1 MLYSR
6 SVKIRPVCLTISVL
20 FLIPLFSPL
29 MAFGHSRWYPH
40 LHAKDVEK
48 MLRRGEEMKG
58 YILLMT
64 LAFVALLSGMAVFVL
79 KRGQEE
85 AMRRKIEE
93 YERLSDL
100 VMKAA
105 RAASPHLA
113 RGDPARAIE
122 EAIAEYSGSTGRKV
136 ERAYSA
142 TLRIGNDRISIR
154 PIEIGGAHRLELKAM
169 SDEAGVICLIGEDG
183 SIEIRKIG
191 RG

>member
-1 MLYSR
+1 M
-6 SVKIRPVCLTISVL
+6 CLTISVL
-20 FLIPLFSPL
+20 SFILLLPLPT
-29 MAFGHSRWYPH
+29 AFGHSRWYPH

-93 YERLSDL
+93 HERLSDL
-100 VMKAA
+100 VMRAA

-113 RGDPARAIE
+113 RGDLARAIE

-154 PIEIGGAHRLELKAM
+154 PIEIGGAHKLELKAM
-169 SDEAGVICLIGEDG
+169 SDEAQVTCLIGENG
-183 SIEIRKIG
+183 SIEIEKLR
-191 RG
+191 RD